1 MLEGSKKR
9 ERDKR
14 KDGSNIAIM
23 KLLREFAGTYAA
35 CGWDVV
41 QMEPD
46 GALCRGIGWEASC
59 PSSLKF
65 P

>member
-14 KDGSNIAIM
+14 KDGSKIAIDGS
-23 KLLREFAGTYAA
+23 LRELAGTYAA
-35 CGWDVV
+35 CACVV
-41 QMEPD
+41 QVDPD